1 MKVNQMYSVLNDMSK
16 LMFGETAPNVVDLR
30 GFVSMGQSVL
40 SDSGNTDKFLS
51 LLQDKFMGVIIRTLD
66 LEIEYPN
73 IMRHNFEYG
82 AILQKLSIDPMV
94 ATEAGAW
101 QVGTL
106 TADQVKTKMFTIT
119 KPTVRQKFFEGI
131 NTWEVDLSLPDNIL
145 KSAFNSPAEMGAFM
159 DAVMSAM
166 VDSVT
171 NQINV
176 TNKYAVN
183 NFIGEK
189 IHGGTN
195 VIHLLTEYGV
205 ESPDDEDAI
214 EKMRSKDFLAFMAK
228 RIYDTI
234 GYMGSPSALY
244 NEEGAIRKS
253 DRDELH
259 VFLLNEVESAFTMFL
274 SANTWHKELVELPF
288 HQRVTAWQ
296 NFGHLADAESSTPF
310 APANLKDAS
319 RILVKTASGDDVHQ
333 KWVVG
338 AIFDREAVGTS
349 VFNRKTMT
357 DRLNRL
363 ELTQY
368 TNKVD
373 VGYFNDLSE
382 NGCIFVLD

>member
-1 MKVNQMYSVLNDMSK
+1 MKINQMYAVLNDMSK
-16 LMFGETAPNVVDLR
+16 LMFGESAPNVVDLR

-40 SDSGNTDKFLS
+40 SDTGNTDKFLS
-51 LLQDKFMGVIIRTLD
+51 TLQDKFMGVIVRTLN
-66 LEIEYPN
+66 LEIELPN

-82 AILQKLSIDPMV
+82 AILQKLSIDPLS

-101 QVGTL
+101 NVGSL
-106 TADQVKTKMFTIT
+106 TADQVKAKMFTIT
-119 KPTVRQKFFEGI
+119 KPTVRQKFFEGR
-131 NTWEVDLSLPDNIL
+131 NTWEVDLSLPDDIL
-145 KSAFNSPAEMGAFM
+145 KSAFNSPSEMGAFM
-159 DAVMSAM
+159 DGVMSAM
-166 VDSVT
+166 IDSVT
-171 NQINV
+171 SQINI

-183 NFIGEK
+183 NFIAEK
-189 IHGGTN
+189 IHAGTN
-195 VIHLLTEYGV
+195 VVHLLTEYGV
-205 ESPDDEDAI
+205 ESPDDDDAI
-214 EKMRSKDFLAFMAK
+214 AKMKDKDFLAFMSK

-253 DRDELH
+253 SRDELH
-259 VFLLNEVESAFTMFL
+259 IFLLNEVESAFTMYL
-274 SANTWHKELVELPF
+274 SANTWHKELVELPY
-288 HQRVTAWQ
+288 HQRVTAWE

-333 KWVVG
+333 KWVVC
-338 AIFDREAVGTS
+338 ALFDREAVGTT

-382 NGCIFVLD
+382 NGCVFVLD

>member
-1 MKVNQMYSVLNDMSK
+1 MKVNQMYQVLNEMSK
-16 LMFGETAPNVVDLR
+16 LMFGESAPTIVDLS
-30 GFVSMGQSVL
+30 GFVSMGQNVL
-40 SDSGNTDKFLS
+40 SDTGTTDKFLS
-51 LLQDKFMGVIIRTLD
+51 TLQDKFMGVIIRTLD
-66 LEIEYPN
+66 IEIEYPN

-82 AILQKLSIDPMV
+82 AVLQKLTVEPLSSV
-94 ATEAGAW
+94 ATGAW
-101 QVGTL
+101 NVGSMS
-106 TADQVKTKMFTIT
+106 ADDVKTKMFTIS

-166 VDSVT
+166 IDSVT
-171 NQINV
+171 AQINT

-183 NFIGEK
+183 NFIAEK
-189 IHGGTN
+189 INGGTN
-195 VIHLLTEYGV
+195 VIHLLTEYGS
-205 ESPDDEDAI
+205 ESYTDDNADEAI
-214 EKMRSKDFLAFMAK
+214 RDKDFLSFMAK

-234 GYMGSPSALY
+234 GYMSSPSALF
-244 NEEGAIRKS
+244 NEEGVIRRS
-253 DRDELH
+253 TRDDLH

-274 SANTWHKELVELPF
+274 SANTWHKELVELPY

-296 NFGHLADAESSTPF
+296 NFGHLADPTTSTPY
-310 APANLKDAS
+310 AGANLKDAS
-319 RILVKTASGDDVHQ
+319 RIMVQTASGDTIHQ

-338 AIFDREAVGTS
+338 AMFDREAVGTT

-373 VGYFNDLSE
+373 VGYFNDLGE
-382 NGCIFVLD
+382 NGCVFVLD